1 MLNIEVLGDFL
12 FDGWGIIGDFM
23 FDGRL
28 WIDSEFIFFIFFL
41 GNIIMM
47 ELLKYIIVRDY

>member
-1 MLNIEVLGDFL
+1 MLNLEVLGDFL

-23 FDGRL
+23 IDGRL
-28 WIDSEFIFFIFFL
+28 WIDSEFIFYIFFL

-47 ELLKYIIVRDY
+47 GLLKYIIVRDY

>member
-28 WIDSEFIFFIFFL
+28 WIDNEFIFYIFFL

-47 ELLKYIIVRDY
+47 GLLKYIIVRDY

>member
-47 ELLKYIIVRDY
+47 GLLKYIIVRDY